1 MHRMSPHA
9 LRRALRAVA
18 ARPGYAVAAILTI
31 AIVVGAATTVFAVVN
46 ATLVRPL
53 PVPDGDRLVWIYG
66 QPPGTTSPG
75 ERNPIHSPEFVRFR
89 GPLTQATGVA
99 GIWFKSF
106 AMMQDEGADNISGG
120 AVSANYF
127 DVLGIPM
134 QAGRM
139 FTDDEDRSAA
149 RVAIVSDGFWRTRM
163 GGGMDAVGSAITIDG
178 QTSTVIGV
186 LPPAASTG
194 ASFSFMNASVYV
206 PLGIHAGNLPL
217 PTSTIV
223 MAVARL
229 APGATPSSLSAELA
243 PLMEAVVAERAA
255 THTGW
260 GTGAMSL
267 RDALFGDARPVLL
280 LLVAAVGVLA
290 LIACANLTNVTVAGT
305 AGRQTEITLR
315 AALGASRADILTL
328 FGLEQAVVAVVGG
341 ALGIAIAVVALPVM
355 LSLDAAATAGLGD
368 VSLDW
373 RVGAAAFVVTLVVSI
388 LSGVIPVALATRG
401 DLASALAQGG
411 RRTAGSRR
419 QRRLGAWLVGAETLL
434 TAVLLTASALL
445 VSAFGRTAG
454 TDPGFDPAHVLG
466 TRVQPTAVAYPSMA
480 DRAEFVRRMMA
491 EIRALPGVESAGVTD
506 ISFQLGGG
514 YNTSVY
520 LEGRPSPSGRPY
532 TVQFRRVGPGY
543 FETMR
548 VPVIEGRAFSDAD
561 RLDTQ
566 FVTVVSRAFAERHW
580 PGERAVGQRVIRA
593 SDPDHPFTVIGVVGD
608 VRDTGLGLAPAPT
621 FYIAHAQN
629 NSAAAP
635 VSVVIRT
642 AGDAG
647 AMAKDVAA
655 AIHRVDPTLPL
666 LRTTTMDAFLEA
678 TLGPERFRSLL
689 VGAFAVLGLVLAAV
703 GIYGVTSRGVVERT
717 RELGV
722 RLALGSGRGA
732 LWRMVIGQALS
743 AVGIGLLLSAP
754 VAFVAIRGLSH
765 WLENVSA
772 GDALAAVPAVV
783 LIAAIAAAAAA
794 VPAWRA
800 SRLDPIEAL
809 RD

>member
-1 MHRMSPHA
+1 MSPHA
-9 LRRALRAVA
+9 LRRALRALA
-18 ARPGYAVAAILTI
+18 ARPGYAAAVLTI
-31 AIVVGAATTVFAVVN
+31 AVVVGAATTVFAVVN

-106 AMMQDEGADNISGG
+106 AMMEDGGADNVPG
-120 AVSANYF
+120 ATVSANYF
-127 DVLGIPM
+127 DVLGV
-134 QAGRM
+134 QLAAGRM
-139 FTDDEDRSAA
+139 FTEDEDRAGA
-149 RVAIVSDGFWRTRM
+149 HVAVVSDAFWRTRLGGRADAI
-163 GGGMDAVGSAITIDG
+163 GGGIVLDG
-178 QTSTVIGV
+178 QPATVIGI
-186 LPPAASTG
+186 LPPIAPN
-194 ASFSFMNASVYV
+194 SFVNPGVYT
-206 PLGIHAGNLPL
+206 PLGIHAGNMPM

-223 MAVARL
+223 MAIARL
-229 APGATPSSLSAELA
+229 APGATASSLSDELT
-243 PLMEAVVAERAA
+243 PLMEDVVRERAA

-305 AGRQTEITLR
+305 AGRHTEITLR

-328 FGLEQAVVAVVGG
+328 FGIEQAIVAAIGG
-341 ALGIAIAVVALPVM
+341 AAGITIAAAALPVI
-355 LSLDAAATAGLGD
+355 LSLDAAATAGLGE

-373 RVGAAAFVVTLVVSI
+373 RVAAAAFGVTLVVSV

-401 DLASALAQGG
+401 DLASALAHGG

-419 QRRLGAWLVGAETLL
+419 QRRVGAWLVGAETVL

-445 VSAFGRTAG
+445 ASAFGRTTG
-454 TDPGFDPAHVLG
+454 TAPGFDPAHVLG
-466 TRVQPTAVAYPSMA
+466 TRVQPPATAYPSMA
-480 DRAEFVRRMMA
+480 DRAEFVHRMMT
-491 EIRALPGVESAGVTD
+491 EIRALPGVVSAGVTD

-514 YNTSVY
+514 YNTSLY
-520 LEGRPSPSGRPY
+520 LEGRPSPTGRPY

-548 VPVIEGRAFSDAD
+548 VPVVEGRTFTDAD
-561 RLDTQ
+561 RLDSQ
-566 FVTVVSRAFAERHW
+566 PVTVVSRAFAERYW

-593 SDPDHPFTVIGVVGD
+593 ADPDHPFTVVGVVGD

-629 NSAAAP
+629 NNAAAP

-642 AGDAG
+642 SGDPG
-647 AMAKDVAA
+647 AMTKDVAA
-655 AIHRVDPTLPL
+655 AIHRVDPALPL

-743 AVGIGLLLSAP
+743 AVGVGLLLSAP
-754 VAFVAIRGLSH
+754 VAFVAVRGLSH

-783 LIAAIAAAAAA
+783 LLAAIAAAAAA

-800 SRLDPIEAL
+800 SRLDPIDAL